1 MISSISSGGYSPMML
16 SGMRGGGGAPDP
28 TKMQEKLFSKADTN
42 GDGAIDKT
50 ELTTLMESTGTDQS
64 VSADDLFSQMDS
76 DGDGQISQQEATDS
90 ASQLLE
96 DLRSQ
101 FMQGGMGGMGAMNGM
116 PPPPPPMGG
125 GKNGMGGMGGMD
137 EEEMFTSIDTD
148 SDGSISKSELSAF
161 FESAPA
167 GNGQTPSVNDIFS
180 QDDSNGDSLIS
191 KDEFL
196 SALEAR
202 KSERQGPPPPPSQ
215 ESATSSDTTDSTDPM
230 IAAMLQ
236 LYQSVGQSS
245 NNQSNEVLL
254 SLFA

>member
-1 MISSISSGGYSPMML
+1 MISSVSSGGYSPMML

-64 VSADDLFSQMDS
+64 VSADDLFSQMDA
-76 DGDGQISQQEATDS
+76 DGDGQITQQEAKDT

-101 FMQGGMGGMGAMNGM
+101 FMQAGMGGMGGM
-116 PPPPPPMGG
+116 PPPPPGG
-125 GKNGMGGMGGMD
+125 GGPGGMD

-148 SDGSISKSELSAF
+148 GDGSISKTELSAF

-167 GNGQTPSVNDIFS
+167 GNGQALSVDDIFS
-180 QDDSNGDSLIS
+180 QDDGDSDGLIS

-196 SALEAR
+196 SAMEAR
-202 KSERQGPPPPPSQ
+202 KSERQGPPPPPQDSASSS
-215 ESATSSDTTDSTDPM
+215 ESDSGTDPM
-230 IAAMLQ
+230 IAALLQ
-236 LYQSVGQSS
+236 LYQSVGQTSDNQ
-245 NNQSNEVLL
+245 NNETLL

>member
-1 MISSISSGGYSPMML
+1 MISSVSSGGYSPMML

-28 TKMQEKLFSKADTN
+28 TKMQEKLFAKADTN

-64 VSADDLFSQMDS
+64 VSADDLFSQMDA
-76 DGDGQISQQEATDS
+76 DGDGQISQQEAKDT

-101 FMQGGMGGMGAMNGM
+101 FMQSGMGGM
-116 PPPPPPMGG
+116 PPPPPGG
-125 GKNGMGGMGGMD
+125 GGPGGMD

-148 SDGSISKSELSAF
+148 GDGSISKTELSAF

-167 GNGQTPSVNDIFS
+167 GSGQAPSVDDIFS
-180 QDDSNGDSLIS
+180 RDDSDSDGLIS

-196 SALEAR
+196 SAMEAR
-202 KSERQGPPPPPSQ
+202 KSEHQGPPPPPQDSASSS
-215 ESATSSDTTDSTDPM
+215 ESGTDPM
-230 IAAMLQ
+230 IAALLQ
-236 LYQSVGQSS
+236 LYQSVGQTSDNQ
-245 NNQSNEVLL
+245 NNETLL

>member
-1 MISSISSGGYSPMML
+1 MISSVSSGGYSPMML

-28 TKMQEKLFSKADTN
+28 TKMQEKLFAKADAN

-50 ELTTLMESTGTDQS
+50 ELTTLMESSGTDQS
-64 VSADDLFSQMDS
+64 VSADDLFSRMDA
-76 DGDGQISQQEATDS
+76 DGDGQISQQEATDT

-101 FMQGGMGGMGAMNGM
+101 LMQSGRGAMGGM
-116 PPPPPPMGG
+116 PPPPMGG
-125 GKNGMGGMGGMD
+125 GQGGMD
-137 EEEMFTSIDTD
+137 EEEMFSSIDTD
-148 SDGSISKSELSAF
+148 GDGSISKTELSVF

-167 GNGQTPSVNDIFS
+167 GNGQSPSVDDIFS
-180 QDDSNGDSLIS
+180 RDDGDSDGLIS

-196 SALEAR
+196 SAMEAR
-202 KSERQGPPPPPSQ
+202 KSERQGPPPPPPQ
-215 ESATSSDTTDSTDPM
+215 ESASSGESGSGTDPM
-230 IAAMLQ
+230 IAALLQ

-245 NNQSNEVLL
+245 DNQKNETLL

>member
-28 TKMQEKLFSKADTN
+28 TKMQEKLFAKADTN
-42 GDGAIDKT
+42 GDGTIDKT

-76 DGDGQISQQEATDS
+76 DGDGQISQQEATDT

-101 FMQGGMGGMGAMNGM
+101 FMQAGMGSMGAMGGM

-125 GKNGMGGMGGMD
+125 GKNVMGGMD

-148 SDGSISKSELSAF
+148 QDGSISKTELSAF

-167 GNGQTPSVNDIFS
+167 GNGQTPSVDDIFAR
-180 QDDSNGDSLIS
+180 DDGDSDGLIS

-196 SALEAR
+196 TAMEAR
-202 KSERQGPPPPPSQ
+202 KSERQGPPPPPPQ
-215 ESATSSDTTDSTDPM
+215 ESDTSSDTTDSTDPM
-230 IAAMLQ
+230 ITAMLQ